1 MPEHCITVSTDSI
14 PEKLPL
20 PGQAKVCHALALVLC
35 VLAVSGA
42 LLLRHDGSDGLYLL
56 GTKWPASCPLYQ
68 NLGITCAL
76 CGLTRSFS
84 SIARGDF
91 LQATQFHFFGPAV
104 FVFVCLQI
112 PYRIYALLVTR
123 TKNRKLKR
131 TGIYLA
137 LALAGA
143 LLINWFIYLG
153 GLVL

>member
-1 MPEHCITVSTDSI
+1 MPEHCIRVSTDSM

-20 PGQAKVCHALALVLC
+20 PGQVKVGHALVLALC

-42 LLLRHDGSDGLYLL
+42 LLLQHGGDGLYLF

-68 NLGITCAL
+68 NLGIKCAL

-91 LQATQFHFFGPAV
+91 SKAAQFHFFGPAV

-112 PYRIYALLVTR
+112 PYRIYALLATH
-123 TKNRKLKR
+123 TENRKLR
-131 TGIYLA
+131 LTGIYLA
-137 LALAGA
+137 LVLAGA
-143 LLINWFIYLG
+143 LLINWFVYLG